1 MKKESEKLTKDYES
15 AFTNF
20 MHSDPSSL
28 ENKDSENENTEI
40 KLNFDSLSYLDVITN
55 ELSSQC

>member
-1 MKKESEKLTKDYES
+1 
-15 AFTNF
+15 